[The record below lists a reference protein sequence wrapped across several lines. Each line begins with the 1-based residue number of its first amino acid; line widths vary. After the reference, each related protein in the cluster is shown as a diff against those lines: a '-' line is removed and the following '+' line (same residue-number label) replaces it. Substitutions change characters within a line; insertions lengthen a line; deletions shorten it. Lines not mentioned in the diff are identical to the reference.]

1 MTKRKSAVM
10 ATQFIQTANGD
21 RLAVIPEAEYQRL
34 VSVAEDRQ
42 DRAAVVEHSAR
53 VLEGREEMIP
63 SEFANR
69 MIDGEN
75 KVRVWRDFRNMT
87 ARDLAEKAGIS
98 ASYLSQIEK
107 GERDGS
113 FDTIK
118 KIAAALNIGV
128 DDLA

>member
-1 MTKRKSAVM
+1 MDI
-10 ATQFIQTANGD
+10 QYIQTAKGD

-34 VSVAEDRQ
+34 VAAAEDRQ
-42 DRAAVVEHSAR
+42 DSEAVTEFGAR
-53 VLEGREEMIP
+53 LLLGQEEMIP
-63 SEFANR
+63 AEFVNR
-69 MIDGEN
+69 MVDGES
-75 KVRVWRDFRNMT
+75 KVKVWRDFRGMT

-98 ASYLSQIEK
+98 PSYLSQIEK

-118 KIAAALNIGV
+118 KIASALNIGV